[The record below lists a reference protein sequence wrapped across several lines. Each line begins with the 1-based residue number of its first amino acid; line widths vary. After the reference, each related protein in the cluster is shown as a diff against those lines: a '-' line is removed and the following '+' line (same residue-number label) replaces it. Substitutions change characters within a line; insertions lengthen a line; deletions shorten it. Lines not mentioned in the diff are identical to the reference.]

1 MILLRLYRYI
11 SIDCSM
17 AQGYYSCSRC
27 GKIHPKGYVCKVG
40 VRKKRYKYTYEE
52 SKLRSK
58 GVWTE
63 KSKQIREDANY
74 MCEVCKD
81 KGIYNYRDVSV
92 HHIEK
97 LRDRPDLLIED
108 TNLICL
114 CKDCHRMADAGM
126 IDKEYLKKLA
136 RKRIDKLK

>member
-1 MILLRLYRYI
+1 
-11 SIDCSM
+11 M

-40 VRKKRYKYTYEE
+40 VRKKRYRYTYEE

-74 MCEVCKD
+74 LCEVCKD

-136 RKRIDKLK
+136 RKRIDRLK

>member
-1 MILLRLYRYI
+1 
-11 SIDCSM
+11 M

-27 GKIHPKGYVCKVG
+27 GRIHPKGYVCKVG
-40 VRKKRYKYTYEE
+40 ARKKRYRYTYEE

-74 MCEVCKD
+74 LCEVCKD

-136 RKRIDKLK
+136 RKRIDRLK

>member
-1 MILLRLYRYI
+1 
-11 SIDCSM
+11 M

-40 VRKKRYKYTYEE
+40 ARKKHYRYTYAE

-58 GVWTE
+58 SVWAK
-63 KSKQIREDANY
+63 KSKQIRGDANY
-74 MCEVCKD
+74 LCEVCKD
-81 KGIYNYRDVSV
+81 KGIYNYRNVEV

-136 RKRIDKLK
+136 RQRIDMLK

>member
-1 MILLRLYRYI
+1 
-11 SIDCSM
+11 M

-40 VRKKRYKYTYEE
+40 ARKKHYRYTYTE

-74 MCEVCKD
+74 ICEVCKD
-81 KGIYNYRDVSV
+81 
-92 HHIEK
+92 
-97 LRDRPDLLIED
+97 
-108 TNLICL
+108 
-114 CKDCHRMADAGM
+114 CHKMADAGM

-136 RKRIDKLK
+136 RKRIERLK

>member
-1 MILLRLYRYI
+1 
-11 SIDCSM
+11 M

-27 GKIHPKGYVCKVG
+27 GKIHPKGYICKVE
-40 VRKKRYKYTYEE
+40 KKHYKYSYKE
-52 SKLRSK
+52 SRLRSK
-58 GVWTE
+58 SAWTN

-74 MCEVCKD
+74 LCEVCKD
-81 KGIYNYRDVSV
+81 KGVYNYRNVEV

-97 LRDRPDLLIED
+97 LKEQPELWLDDD
-108 TNLICL
+108 NLICL

-136 RKRIDKLK
+136 RQRINRLK

>member
-1 MILLRLYRYI
+1 
-11 SIDCSM
+11 M

-40 VRKKRYKYTYEE
+40 ARKKHYRYTYEE

-74 MCEVCKD
+74 ICEVCKD
-81 KGIYNYRDVSV
+81 KGIYNYRDLSV

-114 CKDCHRMADAGM
+114 CKNCHRMADAGM

>member
-1 MILLRLYRYI
+1 
-11 SIDCSM
+11 M

-74 MCEVCKD
+74 LCEVCKD

-136 RKRIDKLK
+136 RQRIDRLE

>member
-1 MILLRLYRYI
+1 
-11 SIDCSM
+11 M

-40 VRKKRYKYTYEE
+40 IRKKRYKYTYEE

-74 MCEVCKD
+74 LCEVCKD

-114 CKDCHRMADAGM
+114 CKGCHRMADAGM

-136 RKRIDKLK
+136 QERIERLE